1 MSSSVIES
9 SLFKD
14 IFGTDEMRGIWDDS
28 NTVQKWLD
36 VEAALARAQ
45 AKLGIIP
52 EAYANEISKKARVEL
67 IDMDELKRGI
77 DKTTHPLMPLVRVFR
92 TVCAGD
98 AGEFIHWGATTQD
111 IMDTGL
117 VLQIKESLELVEP
130 CLSAVNK
137 TLKHM
142 ASEHKDTVMAGRTH
156 GQHALPIT
164 FGYKVAVWQKEI
176 ARHLTRLEQ
185 VKKRVLIGQFGGA
198 VGTLASMGSGGLEVQ
213 ELMFR
218 ELGLEVPD
226 IAWHASR
233 DSLAELVCVLGMIS
247 ATLGKIANEV
257 VTLQKTEYG
266 ELEEPFEMGM
276 VGSSTMP
283 HKRNPMTS
291 ESVVAISKMV
301 RCNVPLA
308 IEAMVGEFERDM
320 RTWQTEWKFV
330 GESFILLSGAIRSM
344 NRVLQRLYI
353 NVGRMR
359 SNVYMTKGL
368 ILSEAIM
375 LKLGEKI
382 GRQKAHDLVYKI
394 CMRAYEEDV
403 PLQDALMQEPSILGE
418 LTPQEIEATMD
429 PVSYVGL
436 SSYFAEKASEETQ

>member
-1 MSSSVIES
+1 MSASVIES

-14 IFGTDEMRGIWDDS
+14 IFGTDEMRKIWDDL

-52 EAYANEISKKARVEL
+52 AAYANEISKKARVEL

-176 ARHLTRLEQ
+176 TRHLTRLEQ

-301 RCNVPLA
+301 RYNVPLA

-330 GESFILLSGAIRSM
+330 GESFILLSGAIRSI

-353 NVGRMR
+353 NVGQMR

-394 CMRAYEEDV
+394 CMKAYEEDM

-418 LTPQEIEATMD
+418 LTPQEIEVIMD
-429 PVSYVGL
+429 PVSYTGL
-436 SSYFAEKASEETQ
+436 SSYFAEKASEET

>member
-1 MSSSVIES
+1 MSASVIES

-14 IFGTDEMRGIWDDS
+14 IFGTDEMRKIWDDL

-52 EAYANEISKKARVEL
+52 AAYANEISKKARVEL

-301 RCNVPLA
+301 RYNVPLA

-330 GESFILLSGAIRSM
+330 GESFILLSGAIRSI

-353 NVGRMR
+353 NVGQMR

-394 CMRAYEEDV
+394 CMKAYEEDM

-418 LTPQEIEATMD
+418 LTPQEIEVIMD
-429 PVSYVGL
+429 PVSYTGL
-436 SSYFAEKASEETQ
+436 SSYFAEKASEEA

>member
-1 MSSSVIES
+1 MSASVIES

-14 IFGTDEMRGIWDDS
+14 IFGTDEMRKIWDDL

-52 EAYANEISKKARVEL
+52 AAYANEISKKARVEL

-301 RCNVPLA
+301 RYNVPLA

-330 GESFILLSGAIRSM
+330 GESFILLSGAIRSI
-344 NRVLQRLYI
+344 NRVLQRLYV
-353 NVGRMR
+353 NVGQMR

-394 CMRAYEEDV
+394 CMKAYEEDM

-418 LTPQEIEATMD
+418 LTPQEIEVIMD
-429 PVSYVGL
+429 PVSYTGL
-436 SSYFAEKASEETQ
+436 SSYFAEKASEET

>member
-1 MSSSVIES
+1 MSASVIES

-14 IFGTDEMRGIWDDS
+14 IFGTDEMRKIWDDL

-52 EAYANEISKKARVEL
+52 AAYANEISKKARVEL

-198 VGTLASMGSGGLEVQ
+198 VGTLASMGFGGLEVQ

-291 ESVVAISKMV
+291 ESVVAISKML
-301 RCNVPLA
+301 RYNVPLA

-330 GESFILLSGAIRSM
+330 GESFILLSGAIRSI
-344 NRVLQRLYI
+344 NRVLQHLYV
-353 NVGRMR
+353 NVGQMR

-394 CMRAYEEDV
+394 CMKAYEEDM

-418 LTPQEIEATMD
+418 LTPQEIEVIMD
-429 PVSYVGL
+429 PVSYTGL
-436 SSYFAEKASEETQ
+436 SSYFAEKASEET

>member
-1 MSSSVIES
+1 MSASVIES

-14 IFGTDEMRGIWDDS
+14 IFGTDEMRKIWDDL

-176 ARHLTRLEQ
+176 TRHLTRLEQ
-185 VKKRVLIGQFGGA
+185 VKKRVLIGQFAGA

-301 RCNVPLA
+301 RYNVPLA

-330 GESFILLSGAIRSM
+330 GESFILLSGAIRSI

-353 NVGRMR
+353 NVGQMR

-394 CMRAYEEDV
+394 CMKAYEEDM

-418 LTPQEIEATMD
+418 LTPQEIEAIMD
-429 PVSYVGL
+429 PVSYTGL
-436 SSYFAEKASEETQ
+436 SSYFAEKASEET

>member
-1 MSSSVIES
+1 MSASVIES

-14 IFGTDEMRGIWDDS
+14 IFGTDEMRKIWDDL

-52 EAYANEISKKARVEL
+52 AAYANEISKKARVEL

-198 VGTLASMGSGGLEVQ
+198 VGTLASMGFGGLEVQ

-301 RCNVPLA
+301 RYNVPLA

-330 GESFILLSGAIRSM
+330 GESFILLSGAIRSI
-344 NRVLQRLYI
+344 NRVLQHLYV
-353 NVGRMR
+353 NVGQMR

-394 CMRAYEEDV
+394 CMKAYEEDM

-418 LTPQEIEATMD
+418 LTPQEIEVIMD
-429 PVSYVGL
+429 PVSYTGL
-436 SSYFAEKASEETQ
+436 SSYFAEKASEET

>member
-1 MSSSVIES
+1 MSASVIES

-14 IFGTDEMRGIWDDS
+14 IFGTDEMRKIWDDL

-198 VGTLASMGSGGLEVQ
+198 VGTLASMGSRGLEVQ

-330 GESFILLSGAIRSM
+330 GESFILLSGAIRSI

-353 NVGRMR
+353 NVGQMR

-394 CMRAYEEDV
+394 CMKAYEEDM

-418 LTPQEIEATMD
+418 LTPQEIEAIMD
-429 PVSYVGL
+429 PVSYTGL
-436 SSYFAEKASEETQ
+436 SSYFAEKASEET

>member
-1 MSSSVIES
+1 MSASVIES

-14 IFGTDEMRGIWDDS
+14 IFGTDEMRKIWDDL

-52 EAYANEISKKARVEL
+52 AAYANEISKKARVEL

-198 VGTLASMGSGGLEVQ
+198 VGTLASMGFGGLEVQ

-301 RCNVPLA
+301 RYNVPLA

-330 GESFILLSGAIRSM
+330 GESFILLSGAIRSI

-353 NVGRMR
+353 NVGQMR

-394 CMRAYEEDV
+394 CMKAYEEDM

-418 LTPQEIEATMD
+418 LTPQEIEVIMD
-429 PVSYVGL
+429 PVSYTGL
-436 SSYFAEKASEETQ
+436 SSYFAEKASEET

>member
-1 MSSSVIES
+1 MSASVIES

-14 IFGTDEMRGIWDDS
+14 IFGTDEMRKIWDDL

-52 EAYANEISKKARVEL
+52 AAYANEISKKARVEL

-301 RCNVPLA
+301 RYNVPLA

-330 GESFILLSGAIRSM
+330 GESFILLSGAIRSI
-344 NRVLQRLYI
+344 NRVLQHLYV
-353 NVGRMR
+353 NVGQMR

-394 CMRAYEEDV
+394 CMKAYEEDM

-418 LTPQEIEATMD
+418 LTPQEIEVIMD
-429 PVSYVGL
+429 PVSYTGL
-436 SSYFAEKASEETQ
+436 SSYFAEKASEET

>member
-1 MSSSVIES
+1 M
-9 SLFKD
+9 
-14 IFGTDEMRGIWDDS
+14 MRKIWDDL

-52 EAYANEISKKARVEL
+52 AAYANEISKKARVEL

-176 ARHLTRLEQ
+176 TRHLTRLEQ

-301 RCNVPLA
+301 RYNVPLA

-330 GESFILLSGAIRSM
+330 GESFILLSGAIRSI

-353 NVGRMR
+353 NVGQMR

-394 CMRAYEEDV
+394 CMKAYEEDM

-418 LTPQEIEATMD
+418 LTPQEIEVIMD
-429 PVSYVGL
+429 PVSYTGL
-436 SSYFAEKASEETQ
+436 SSYFAEKASEET

>member
-1 MSSSVIES
+1 MSASVIES

-14 IFGTDEMRGIWDDS
+14 IFGTDEMRKIWDDL

-52 EAYANEISKKARVEL
+52 VAYANEISKKARVEL

-92 TVCAGD
+92 TICAGD

-176 ARHLTRLEQ
+176 TRHLTRLEQ

-301 RCNVPLA
+301 RYNVPLA

-330 GESFILLSGAIRSM
+330 GESFILLSGAIRSI

-353 NVGRMR
+353 NVGQMR

-394 CMRAYEEDV
+394 CMKAYEEDM

-418 LTPQEIEATMD
+418 LTPQEIEVIMD
-429 PVSYVGL
+429 PVSYTGL
-436 SSYFAEKASEETQ
+436 SSYFAEKASEET

>member
-1 MSSSVIES
+1 MSASVIES

-14 IFGTDEMRGIWDDS
+14 IFGTDEMRKIWDDL

-52 EAYANEISKKARVEL
+52 AAYANEISKKARVEL

-301 RCNVPLA
+301 RYNVPLA

-330 GESFILLSGAIRSM
+330 GESFILLSGAIRSI

-353 NVGRMR
+353 NVGQMR

-394 CMRAYEEDV
+394 CMKAYEEDM

-418 LTPQEIEATMD
+418 LTPQEIEVIMD
-429 PVSYVGL
+429 PVSYTGL
-436 SSYFAEKASEETQ
+436 SSYFAEKASEET

>member
-1 MSSSVIES
+1 MSASVIES

-14 IFGTDEMRGIWDDS
+14 IFGTDEMRKIWDDL

-52 EAYANEISKKARVEL
+52 AAYANEISKKARVEL

-176 ARHLTRLEQ
+176 TRHLTRLEQ

-301 RCNVPLA
+301 RYNVPLA

-330 GESFILLSGAIRSM
+330 GESFILLSGAIRSI

-353 NVGRMR
+353 NVGQMR

-375 LKLGEKI
+375 LKLGEMI

-394 CMRAYEEDV
+394 CMKAYEEDM

-418 LTPQEIEATMD
+418 LTPQEIEVIMD
-429 PVSYVGL
+429 PVSYTGL
-436 SSYFAEKASEETQ
+436 SSYFAEKASEET

>member
-1 MSSSVIES
+1 MSASVIES

-14 IFGTDEMRGIWDDS
+14 IFGTDEMRKIWDDL

-52 EAYANEISKKARVEL
+52 AAYANEISKKARVEL

-198 VGTLASMGSGGLEVQ
+198 VGTLASMGFGGLEVQ

-301 RCNVPLA
+301 RYNVPLA

-330 GESFILLSGAIRSM
+330 GESFILLSGAIRSI
-344 NRVLQRLYI
+344 NRVLQRLYV
-353 NVGRMR
+353 NVGQMR

-394 CMRAYEEDV
+394 CMKAYEEDM

-418 LTPQEIEATMD
+418 LTPQEIEVIMD
-429 PVSYVGL
+429 PVSYTGL
-436 SSYFAEKASEETQ
+436 SSYFAEKASEET

>member
-1 MSSSVIES
+1 MSASVIES

-14 IFGTDEMRGIWDDS
+14 IFGTDEMRKIWDDL

-176 ARHLTRLEQ
+176 TRHLTRLEQ
-185 VKKRVLIGQFGGA
+185 VKKRVLIGQFAGA

-330 GESFILLSGAIRSM
+330 GESFILLSGAIRSI

-353 NVGRMR
+353 NVGQMR

-394 CMRAYEEDV
+394 CMKAYEEDM

-418 LTPQEIEATMD
+418 LTPQEIEAIMD
-429 PVSYVGL
+429 PVSYTGL
-436 SSYFAEKASEETQ
+436 SSYFAEKASEET

>member
-1 MSSSVIES
+1 MSASVIES

-14 IFGTDEMRGIWDDS
+14 IFGTDEMRKIWDDL

-52 EAYANEISKKARVEL
+52 AAYANEISKKARVEL

-291 ESVVAISKMV
+291 ESVVAISKML
-301 RCNVPLA
+301 RYNVPLA

-330 GESFILLSGAIRSM
+330 GESFILLSGAIRSI
-344 NRVLQRLYI
+344 NRVLQHLYV
-353 NVGRMR
+353 NVGQMR

-394 CMRAYEEDV
+394 CMKAYEEDM

-418 LTPQEIEATMD
+418 LTPQEIEVIMD
-429 PVSYVGL
+429 PVSYTGL
-436 SSYFAEKASEETQ
+436 SSYFAEKASEET

>member
-1 MSSSVIES
+1 
-9 SLFKD
+9 
-14 IFGTDEMRGIWDDS
+14 
-28 NTVQKWLD
+28 
-36 VEAALARAQ
+36 
-45 AKLGIIP
+45 
-52 EAYANEISKKARVEL
+52 
-67 IDMDELKRGI
+67 MDELKRGI

-198 VGTLASMGSGGLEVQ
+198 VGTLASMGFGGLEVQ

-301 RCNVPLA
+301 RYNVPLA

-330 GESFILLSGAIRSM
+330 GESFILLSGAIRSI
-344 NRVLQRLYI
+344 NRVLQRLYV
-353 NVGRMR
+353 NVGQMR

-394 CMRAYEEDV
+394 CMKAYEEDM

-418 LTPQEIEATMD
+418 LTPQEIEVIMD
-429 PVSYVGL
+429 PVSYTGL
-436 SSYFAEKASEETQ
+436 SSYFAEKASEET

>member
-1 MSSSVIES
+1 M
-9 SLFKD
+9 
-14 IFGTDEMRGIWDDS
+14 
-28 NTVQKWLD
+28 
-36 VEAALARAQ
+36 EAALARAQ

-52 EAYANEISKKARVEL
+52 AAYANEISKKARVEL

-198 VGTLASMGSGGLEVQ
+198 VGTLASMGFGGLEVQ

-301 RCNVPLA
+301 RYNVPLA

-330 GESFILLSGAIRSM
+330 GESFILLSGAIRSI
-344 NRVLQRLYI
+344 NRVLQRLYV
-353 NVGRMR
+353 NVGQMR

-394 CMRAYEEDV
+394 CMKAYEEDM

-418 LTPQEIEATMD
+418 LTPQEIEVIMD
-429 PVSYVGL
+429 PVSYTGL
-436 SSYFAEKASEETQ
+436 SSYFAEKASEET